1 MTDAT
6 ADPAQTRTRIGA
18 EGSADAILDAPLDD
32 PRDEAVA
39 AQPEA
44 KVEVVAAGVPR
55 WAVIG
60 IFILLLMGSMA
71 YARAF
76 LMPVVMALLLS
87 MIFSP
92 VRRMFERA
100 GLSSGLSAFLIVG
113 TLVVGL
119 VAGVGALA
127 TPVSGWIERAPM
139 IGTQLEWKL
148 RDLRG
153 ATDSMREVAAQVDK
167 MTAGEDDPDVQRVV
181 VEDARNAMV
190 VAMTVPSVLGQVAF
204 TLVLLFFL
212 LASGEMFYEKI
223 VYVMPTFKDKRL
235 AVRIVRDIERKL
247 SHYLF
252 TITVIN
258 AGLGVAVGLAMWWF
272 GMPNPLL
279 FGVAAFLLNY
289 VPFLGAIIG
298 VAISTVIAI
307 LTFPLLGQ
315 AAVVGAVYFLLTAI
329 EGQFVTPWFVG
340 RRLQLNTVV
349 VFLSV
354 TLFAW
359 LWSVVGMLVATPLL
373 VMIRTFCEHI
383 PSLQHL
389 GSFLSARGAERAGE
403 EETAPPP

>member
-1 MTDAT
+1 MAA
-6 ADPAQTRTRIGA
+6 ADPARDRTGA
-18 EGSADAILDAPLDD
+18 FPDATPED
-32 PRDEAVA
+32 PRDEAEPAPSEARIETVA
-39 AQPEA
+39 P
-44 KVEVVAAGVPR
+44 GVPR

-60 IFILLLMGSMA
+60 IFIILLIGGMA

-76 LMPVVMALLLS
+76 LMPVVRAVLLS
-87 MIFSP
+87 LVFTP
-92 VRRMFERA
+92 VRRTLERA
-100 GLSSGLSAFLIVG
+100 GLPAGVAALLIVG

-119 VAGVGALA
+119 VAGIGALA
-127 TPVSGWIERAPM
+127 TPVSGWIERAPL

-153 ATDSMREVAAQVDK
+153 ATESVRDVAEQVGK
-167 MTAGEDDPDVQRVV
+167 LTEGEEDPAVQRVV
-181 VEDARNAMV
+181 VEDRGN
-190 VAMTVPSVLGQVAF
+190 VALMALTVPAVLAQIAF

-223 VYVMPTFKDKRL
+223 VNVMPTFRDKRT
-235 AVRIVRDIERKL
+235 AIRIARDIESKL

-252 TITVIN
+252 TITLIN
-258 AGLGVAVGLAMWWF
+258 AGLGVAVGLAMWAF

-279 FGVAAFLLNY
+279 FGVTAFLLNF
-289 VPFLGAIIG
+289 VPFLGAVIG
-298 VAISTVIAI
+298 VVLSTVVAI
-307 LTFPLLGQ
+307 LTFPTLGQ
-315 AAVVGAVYFLLTAI
+315 AFAVGTVYFLLTSI

-373 VMIRTFCEHI
+373 VMIRTFCDHI
-383 PSLQHL
+383 PALQPL
-389 GSFLSARGAERAGE
+389 GTFLSARGAERPAE
-403 EETAPPP
+403 PPAEA